1 MNDNKLIMSKNI
13 ECIKQHLIIKKA
25 LSSWFYFF
33 KKVYFCISYICRT
46 YFFAH
51 IFPFTIFFI
60 NCNPPPYTSPRV
72 CLGPILGKSP
82 QLLSVVYLVLISIHL
97 PHLHSKYKTNN
108 IQSSNRKNLI
118 FGYLGDSNNI
128 SS

>member
-1 MNDNKLIMSKNI
+1 MYKTTLNYQESPVELILFFQKSLFL
-13 ECIKQHLIIKKA
+13 HIIY
-25 LSSWFYFF
+25 L
-33 KKVYFCISYICRT
+33 SYIFFCS
-46 YFFAH
+46 YFS
-51 IFPFTIFFI
+51 IYNFFYKLQS
-60 NCNPPPYTSPRV
+60 PPYTSPRV